1 MKENYKD
8 LLTFK
13 DVTIPKNKLKFTITM
28 DSNDADDITNIV
40 FLDPETLFSNK
51 KLIYCLAYVSCDYDF
66 KGHGRGS
73 NVFGHHII
81 RNTDINDLEDIL
93 GEYDLLCYSSEWGE
107 CHSFEEIEIIY
118 YDENGVAYKVGFGNI
133 RSKWRT
139 MSYEEICEEINSIP
153 KPEEDESNS

>member
-13 DVTIPKNKLKFTITM
+13 VVNPVKDQLKITITM
-28 DSNDADDITNIV
+28 DSNDADYITNIV
-40 FLDPETLFSNK
+40 TLEPEILFSNK

-66 KGHGRGS
+66 KGHGRG
-73 NVFGHHII
+73 NKFGRHITD
-81 RNTDINDLEDIL
+81 NTDIDDLEDIL
-93 GEYDLLCYSSEWGE
+93 GEYDLLCYSEWGC
-107 CHSFEEIEIIY
+107 CHSFKKIEIIY
-118 YDENGVAYKVGFGNI
+118 YDENGVAYKVGFSNI
-133 RSKWRT
+133 RSRWRT